1 MSRTSNI
8 RLQFYQTFIFFLF
21 RSAFKMEYIQ
31 STRLEVV
38 NGVQT
43 ENFQSKS
50 SNEEGQSPDSIEKPI
65 DYSLSRKRR
74 ILDNFNEES
83 PLNKTKKTLNYGSDG
98 HSEDSSCSVSPS
110 QNNLLSSPE
119 MDSPEHA
126 IHCNHNLPEIPI
138 FPNIRQP
145 EQEEPRQPTPP
156 GWLEFICVHF
166 TSHHC
171 KHKSFSLTTFRLL
184 FILKWI
190 FKVTS

>member
-83 PLNKTKKTLNYGSDG
+83 PLNKTKKTRQKSKRKTSTTEHQGQKKTCGWQES
-98 HSEDSSCSVSPS
+98 
-110 QNNLLSSPE
+110 LLHP
-119 MDSPEHA
+119 
-126 IHCNHNLPEIPI
+126 
-138 FPNIRQP
+138 QK
-145 EQEEPRQPTPP
+145 QE
-156 GWLEFICVHF
+156 FA
-166 TSHHC
+166 
-171 KHKSFSLTTFRLL
+171 
-184 FILKWI
+184 
-190 FKVTS
+190 